1 MSEKITF
8 LEQGQT
14 RLKINEVLTI
24 RSNEDTLSVWNGDLI
39 KLLTIFGDVYEGKV
53 EYSIEPYYL
62 VIRIDEDRV
71 AKFGMDIIKS
81 IEIIRYSSFRSADCR
96 VGQQG

>member
-1 MSEKITF
+1 MRYYISDLHFYHTN
-8 LEQGQT
+8 
-14 RLKINEVLTI
+14 INTKM
-24 RSNEDTLSVWNGDLI
+24 D
-39 KLLTIFGDVYEGKV
+39 KV
-53 EYSIEPYYL
+53 EYSVEPYYL